1 MMIMDTLQTDH
12 RAHVSFYLTGSRRE
26 GALRAVDELRPALF
40 AAYSDLTRLR
50 YDFPVVLLRKRTDT
64 PLLTLSCMIDR
75 AFEKLSASA
84 VAWNRERVHKLLLR
98 QERAIRSL
106 VASGTSG
113 SLSKLWNRAA
123 QCACDDADR
132 QTLAQALATLDC
144 DGQVLDC
151 DSLMPAPFFVH
162 AWRYAQ
168 RRKTQAVRAHLDLLI
183 LQLSNIVHADFAT
196 SDAAR
201 TPQQL
206 QASMRGAFETA
217 FDFDRMSAMLTR
229 AHPTSGL
236 SAARR
241 QRIENV
247 LRVLTSQR
255 FFRAESDAHEH
266 EAEPYTFLY
275 TSCTDMA
282 DAYCERMPK
291 MIELAKAT
299 EIAALE
305 VKGEYNEAQHDAV
318 FEAYGE
324 NGLTGD
330 ALAQFPDYLL
340 WLTARARDE
349 HGELMAL
356 LAGNLPVKVV
366 VQFDDLLE
374 ESPVQGNLT
383 LSLRSKQLADLAIGL
398 NNVYVLQSSASNL
411 VQMKERI
418 VSGLEHAGAALFSV
432 YSGAPDG
439 SRLPAYLV
447 SAAAMECRAFPAYTY
462 DPSAGADW
470 AARFSIDGNPQPERD
485 WPTHPFAH
493 ENAGHQRVASEV
505 EFTFADFMACDPRY
519 VRHYAQVP
527 AAQCNGDM
535 LTVRE
540 WLAQESEPFPE
551 HLPTLMMVDRD
562 NVLHRVIV
570 DAKVIEEA
578 KRCRALW
585 HSLQELG
592 GIHNSHATRALA
604 RERAT
609 WDAQRQQEIDALR
622 RDAQLSPTPAPAQA
636 KASAESSAPP
646 AAAIELQ
653 VVEERSRDEA
663 YIETPRC
670 TTCEECVQINNKMFV
685 YDSNKQASIADIN
698 AGTYRQLVEAAEA
711 CQVSII
717 HPGKPLKS
725 AEPGLQ
731 ELLERA
737 KPFR

>member
-1 MMIMDTLQTDH
+1 MMIMDTIQADH
-12 RAHVSFYLTGSRRE
+12 RAHVAFYLTGSRRE
-26 GALRAVDELRPALF
+26 SALRPADELRPALF

-64 PLLTLSCMIDR
+64 PFLTLSCMIDR
-75 AFEKLSASA
+75 AFEKLAASA
-84 VAWNRERVHKLLLR
+84 ENRERVHKVLLR
-98 QERAIRSL
+98 HERAIRSL
-106 VASGTSG
+106 VAGGTSG

-123 QCACDDADR
+123 QRAGDEADR
-132 QTLAQALATLDC
+132 QTLARAWTMLDC

-151 DSLMPAPFFVH
+151 DCLMPAPFFVH
-162 AWRYAQ
+162 AWRHAQ
-168 RRKTQAVRAHLDLLI
+168 RRKTQAVRAHLDSLI
-183 LQLSNIVHADFAT
+183 LQLSNIVHADFAS

-229 AHPTSGL
+229 AHSTSGL

-241 QRIENV
+241 LRIENV
-247 LRVLTSQR
+247 LGVLTSQR
-255 FFRAESDAHEH
+255 FFRTDTEAYEH

-275 TSCTDMA
+275 TSCADMA
-282 DAYCERMPK
+282 DAYCERLPK
-291 MIELAKAT
+291 MIELAKAMA
-299 EIAALE
+299 IAALE
-305 VKGEYNEAQHDAV
+305 VTGEYNEAQHDAL
-318 FEAYGE
+318 FEAYGA
-324 NGLTGD
+324 NGLT
-330 ALAQFPDYLL
+330 ANAFARFPDYLL
-340 WLTARARDE
+340 WITAKARDE
-349 HGELMAL
+349 HGELMEL

-411 VQMKERI
+411 MQMKERI
-418 VSGLEHAGAALFSV
+418 LSGLEYAGAALFCV
-432 YSGAPDG
+432 YSGAPEG
-439 SRLPAYLV
+439 SRLPAYLI

-462 DPSAGADW
+462 DPSAGTDW
-470 AARFSIDGNPQPERD
+470 ASRFSLDGNPQPERD
-485 WPTHPFAH
+485 WPAHPFAY
-493 ENAGHQRVASEV
+493 ENKDHKRVANDV
-505 EFTFADFMACDPRY
+505 EFTLADFMACDPRY

-540 WLAQESEPFPE
+540 WLAQDSDPFPE

-562 NVLHRVIV
+562 NMLHRVIV

-578 KRCRALW
+578 RRCRALW

-609 WDAQRQQEIDALR
+609 WDAQRKQEIDAPSP
-622 RDAQLSPTPAPAQA
+622 DAQRSPAPPAPAQTQ
-636 KASAESSAPP
+636 ASVESSAPP
-646 AAAIELQ
+646 AAAMDLQ

-663 YIETPRC
+663 YIDTPRC

-685 YDSNKQASIADIN
+685 YDANKQAVIADIN

-717 HPGKPLKS
+717 HPGKPLNRT
-725 AEPGLQ
+725 EPGLQ

-737 KPFR
+737 EPFR